1 MDESYSLPSIT
12 LDSHESLEDFIIKLY
27 DLGFSNSKDLGNL
40 MFKDINTKVDLAVD
54 LLKDLQISKEI
65 LMIVDDG
72 GIVSPQREISN
83 WFNEIVLKLQTTNQI
98 TICVASSFRINRTKL
113 LHNDLFFALDIPELD
128 IKNVEDY

>member
-1 MDESYSLPSIT
+1 
-12 LDSHESLEDFIIKLY
+12 
-27 DLGFSNSKDLGNL
+27 

-128 IKNVEDY
+128 IKERGGLLKRYSTIEGLNLGRSDLDFS